1 VRATPAGGADERGMT
16 DPADAERFPAP
27 VYRDTVL
34 APLFEGVKQ
43 HHWRQQMR
51 INRASAIMLAAQG
64 LLSRPEAA
72 AILGTL
78 DNIERHTDVAA
89 LAYTGEHEDF
99 FFFVQTELERR
110 LGVATAGKLHTG
122 RSRNDIDHTVF
133 KMALKER
140 LAALGVD
147 LLDAIGA
154 VLEVAEGNRATLV
167 VAYTH
172 GQPAQP
178 TTYGHYLGALVELLL
193 RDVERLRH
201 ASRYPDLSSMGA
213 AAITTSGFPLDRATM
228 AELLGFAA
236 VQENAYGCIAAND
249 YLTSVYGAVQ
259 LLFVHL
265 GRFAQDLNAWT
276 GFEIGHLHVPDAYV
290 QVSSIMPQ
298 KRNPVAVEHLRLLC
312 SLAAGRAEATLAVL
326 HNTPF
331 TDVNDAEGEV
341 QVAGYAAF
349 EAGSR
354 ALRLLAGFI
363 RAARVDEARVRRHI
377 DESCITATEL
387 ADSLVRAEGVSF
399 RQAHEVV
406 ARLVRGMLDRGQRF
420 PTVPHAAFVEAFV
433 AVVGRAPGLAE
444 AELRQYTT
452 PEHFVAVRT
461 LPGGPAPAPLAA
473 SLGRYRAELD
483 AARAWLT
490 EYRARIADVDRRLA
504 ERARALGV

>member
-1 VRATPAGGADERGMT
+1 MSGDET
-16 DPADAERFPAP
+16 FPAP

-64 LLSRPEAA
+64 LLSRAEAA
-72 AILGTL
+72 AILRAL
-78 DNIERHTDVAA
+78 DAIEATTDVAA
-89 LAYTGEHEDF
+89 LTYTGEHEDF
-99 FFFVQTELERR
+99 FFLVQSELERR
-110 LGVATAGKLHTG
+110 LGIETAGKLHTG

-140 LAALGVD
+140 LALLLAELLAAIAA
-147 LLDAIGA
+147 LLDTADA
-154 VLEVAEGNRATLV
+154 NRATLV

-178 TTYGHYLGALVELLL
+178 TTYGHYLGAVVELLL
-193 RDVERLRH
+193 RDVERLRQ
-201 ASRYPDLSSMGA
+201 ASRYPDLCSMGA
-213 AAITTSGFPLDRATM
+213 AAITTSGFPLDRAAM
-228 AELLGFAA
+228 AELLGFAE

-249 YLTSVYGAVQ
+249 YLTSVYGALR

-265 GRFAQDLNAWT
+265 GRFVQDLNAWT
-276 GFEIGHLHVPDAYV
+276 GFETGHLWVPDGYV

-312 SLAAGRAEATLAVL
+312 SLAAGRAGATIDTL

-349 EAGSR
+349 EAGGR

-387 ADSLVRAEGVSF
+387 ADSLVRAEGISF
-399 RQAHEVV
+399 RQGHAIV
-406 ARLVRGMLDRGQRF
+406 ARLVEGMLARGERF
-420 PTVPHAAFVEAFV
+420 TTVPYSAFAEAFAAV
-433 AVVGRAPGLAE
+433 AGRPPRLAE
-444 AELRQYTT
+444 ADLRRFTT

-473 SLGRYRAELD
+473 SLARYRAEL
-483 AARAWLT
+483 AAAGAWLDG
-490 EYRARIADVDRRLA
+490 YRARIDGVDRRLA
-504 ERARALGV
+504 DRARAFVKA

>member
-1 VRATPAGGADERGMT
+1 MT
-16 DPADAERFPAP
+16 DSRDEERFPAP

-34 APLFEGVKQ
+34 VPLFEGVKQ

-51 INRASAIMLAAQG
+51 VNRASAIMLAAQG
-64 LLSRPEAA
+64 LLTRTEAG
-72 AILGTL
+72 AILRTL
-78 DNIERHTDVAA
+78 DDIERDSDVPA

-99 FFFVQTELERR
+99 FFLVQTELERR
-110 LGVATAGKLHTG
+110 LGVETAGKLHTG

-140 LAALGVD
+140 LAGLLTD
-147 LLDAIGA
+147 LLGAIA
-154 VLEVAEGNRATLV
+154 ALLEVAEANRATLV

-178 TTYGHYLGALVELLL
+178 TTYGHYLGAVVELLL
-193 RDVERLRH
+193 RDVERLRQ

-213 AAITTSGFPLDRATM
+213 AAITTSGFPLDRDAM
-228 AELLGFAA
+228 AELLGFAG
-236 VQENAYGCIAAND
+236 VQENAYGCIAADD

-265 GRFAQDLNAWT
+265 GRFVQDLNAWT
-276 GFEIGHLHVPDAYV
+276 GFEVGHLHVPDAYV

-312 SLAAGRAEATLAVL
+312 SLAAGRAASTLGVL

-349 EAGSR
+349 DAGSR

-363 RAARVDEARVRRHI
+363 RATRVDEARVRRHI

-387 ADSLVRAEGVSF
+387 ADSLVRAEGLSF
-399 RQAHEVV
+399 RQAHEIVS
-406 ARLVRGMLDRGQRF
+406 RMVRGMLERGERF
-420 PTVPHAAFVEAFV
+420 PTVPYAAFAEAFAAV
-433 AVVGRAPGLAE
+433 AGRAPGIGE
-444 AELRQYTT
+444 ADVRRYTT

-461 LPGGPAPAPLAA
+461 LPGGPAPGPLGA
-473 SLGRYRAELD
+473 SLARYRAELEV
-483 AARAWLT
+483 ARTWLDD
-490 EYRARIADVDRRLA
+490 YRARLEDVDRRLA
-504 ERARALGV
+504 ERARVLIEG

>member
-1 VRATPAGGADERGMT
+1 MT
-16 DPADAERFPAP
+16 GSSGDERFPAA
-27 VYRDTVL
+27 VYRETVL

-51 INRASAIMLAAQG
+51 VNRASAIMLAAQG
-64 LLSRPEAA
+64 LLSRTEAA
-72 AILGTL
+72 AILGAL
-78 DNIERHTDVAA
+78 DDVERGVDVAA

-99 FFFVQTELERR
+99 FFLVQAELERR
-110 LGVATAGKLHTG
+110 LGVETAGRLHTG

-140 LAALGVD
+140 LAALLAD
-147 LLDAIGA
+147 LLGAIA
-154 VLEVAEGNRATLV
+154 ALLEVAEANRGTLV

-178 TTYGHYLGALVELLL
+178 TTYGHYLGAVVELLL
-193 RDVERLRH
+193 RDVERLRQ
-201 ASRYPDLSSMGA
+201 ASRYPDMSSMGA
-213 AAITTSGFPLDRATM
+213 AAITTSGFPLDRAAM
-228 AELLGFAA
+228 AELLGFAE
-236 VQENAYGCIAAND
+236 VQDNAYGCIAAND
-249 YLTSVYGAVQ
+249 YVTSVYGALQ
-259 LLFVHL
+259 LLFVHV

-276 GFEIGHLHVPDAYV
+276 AFEVGHLHVSDGFV

-312 SLAAGRAEATLAVL
+312 SLAGGRAGATLAAL

-341 QVAGYAAF
+341 QVGGYAAF

-363 RAARVDEARVRRHI
+363 RSARVDEARVRRHI

-387 ADSLVRAEGVSF
+387 ADSLVREEGLSF

-406 ARLVRGMLDRGQRF
+406 SRLVRGMLDRGERF
-420 PTVPHAAFVEAFV
+420 PTVAHATFAEAFA
-433 AVVGRAPGLAE
+433 AVVGRS
-444 AELRQYTT
+444 
-452 PEHFVAVRT
+452 
-461 LPGGPAPAPLAA
+461 APARGSRSSPVH
-473 SLGRYRAELD
+473 D
-483 AARAWLT
+483 ARALRRGAHPAW
-490 EYRARIADVDRRLA
+490 RPGARPARGEPRPLP
-504 ERARALGV
+504 ERARRRRGLARGLPVADRGRGSTAGGAGAPPGGGLSGPG

>member
-1 VRATPAGGADERGMT
+1 MT
-16 DPADAERFPAP
+16 GSREEERFPAS
-27 VYRDTVL
+27 VYRETVL
-34 APLFEGVKQ
+34 APLFEGVKR

-64 LLSRPEAA
+64 LLARVEAS
-72 AILGTL
+72 AILKTL
-78 DNIERHTDVAA
+78 DDIERSINVAG

-99 FFFVQTELERR
+99 FFLVEAELERR
-110 LGVATAGKLHTG
+110 LGVETAGKLHTG

-140 LAALGVD
+140 LAALLTELLGAIAA
-147 LLDAIGA
+147 LLD
-154 VLEVAEGNRATLV
+154 VAEANRGTLV

-178 TTYGHYLGALVELLL
+178 TTYGHYLGALIELLL
-193 RDVERLRH
+193 RDVERLRQ
-201 ASRYPDLSSMGA
+201 ASRYPDMCSMGA
-213 AAITTSGFPLDRATM
+213 AAITTSGFPLDRAAM
-228 AELLGFAA
+228 AELLGFAE

-249 YLTSVYGAVQ
+249 YLTSVYGTLQ
-259 LLFVHL
+259 LVFVHL

-276 GFEIGHLHVPDAYV
+276 GFEVGHLHVPDAYV

-312 SLAAGRAEATLAVL
+312 SLAAGRAGAILETL

-349 EAGSR
+349 EAGGR
-354 ALRLLAGFI
+354 ALRLLAAFV

-387 ADSLVRAEGVSF
+387 ADSLVRAEGISF

-406 ARLVRGMLDRGQRF
+406 SRLVRGMLGRGERF
-420 PTVPHAAFVEAFV
+420 PTVPYSAFASAFAAVLGRPCQLEEAD
-433 AVVGRAPGLAE
+433 
-444 AELRQYTT
+444 LRRYTT

-461 LPGGPAPAPLAA
+461 LPGGPAPAPLGA
-473 SLGRYRAELD
+473 SLIRYGRELA
-483 AARAWLT
+483 AARAWLDV
-490 EYRARIADVDRRLA
+490 YRGRIEHVDRRLE
-504 ERARALGV
+504 ERARTLILG

>member
-1 VRATPAGGADERGMT
+1 MTGAHDE
-16 DPADAERFPAP
+16 ERFPAP
-27 VYRDTVL
+27 VYRETVL
-34 APLFEGVKQ
+34 APLFEGVKR

-64 LLSRPEAA
+64 LLTRPEAGS
-72 AILGTL
+72 ILRAL
-78 DNIERHTDVAA
+78 DDIERDTDVPA
-89 LAYTGEHEDF
+89 LTYTGEHEDF
-99 FFFVQTELERR
+99 FFLVQTELERR
-110 LGVATAGKLHTG
+110 LGVETAGKLHTG

-140 LAALGVD
+140 LGALLAD
-147 LLDAIGA
+147 LLGA
-154 VLEVAEGNRATLV
+154 VSALLEVAEANRATLV

-178 TTYGHYLGALVELLL
+178 TTYGHYLGALIELLL
-193 RDVERLRH
+193 RDVERLRL

-213 AAITTSGFPLDRATM
+213 AAITTSGFPLDRKAM
-228 AELLGFAA
+228 AELLGFAD
-236 VQENAYGCIAAND
+236 VQDNAYGCIAAND
-249 YLTSVYGAVQ
+249 YVTSVYGALQ
-259 LLFVHL
+259 LLFIHL
-265 GRFAQDLNAWT
+265 GRFAQDLNSWT
-276 GFEIGHLHVPDAYV
+276 SFEVGHLHVPDAYV

-349 EAGSR
+349 DAGSR
-354 ALRLLAGFI
+354 ALRLLAGFV

-387 ADSLVRAEGVSF
+387 ADSLVRAEGISF

-406 ARLVRGMLDRGQRF
+406 SRLVRGMLGRGERF
-420 PTVPHAAFVEAFV
+420 PTVPYAAFAEAFAQV
-433 AVVGRAPGLAE
+433 AGRPPRLGDAD
-444 AELRQYTT
+444 LRRYTT

-461 LPGGPAPAPLAA
+461 LPGGPAPAPLGA
-473 SLGRYRAELD
+473 SLARYRSELD
-483 AARAWLT
+483 AARAWLGD
-490 EYRARIADVDRRLA
+490 YRARLEDVDRRLA
-504 ERARALGV
+504 DRARALTGE

>member
-1 VRATPAGGADERGMT
+1 MSEDT
-16 DPADAERFPAP
+16 FPAP
-27 VYRDTVL
+27 VYKETVL
-34 APLFEGVKQ
+34 APLFEGVKR

-64 LLSRPEAA
+64 LLSRAEAA
-72 AILGTL
+72 AILQAL
-78 DNIERHTDVAA
+78 DAVEGGIDVEA
-89 LAYTGEHEDF
+89 LTYTGEHEDF
-99 FFFVQTELERR
+99 FFLVQAELERR
-110 LGVATAGKLHTG
+110 LGVETAGKLHTG

-140 LAALGVD
+140 LAALLAD
-147 LLDAIGA
+147 LLAAVA
-154 VLEVAEGNRATLV
+154 VLLDVAEAERATLV

-178 TTYGHYLGALVELLL
+178 TTYGHYLGAVIELLL
-193 RDVERLRH
+193 RDVERLRQ
-201 ASRYPDLSSMGA
+201 ASRYPDMSGMGA
-213 AAITTSGFPLDRATM
+213 AAITTSGFPLDRAMM
-228 AELLGFAA
+228 AELLGFAE

-249 YLTSVYGAVQ
+249 YLTSVYGPLR

-276 GFEIGHLHVPDAYV
+276 GFEVGHLHVPDGYV

-312 SLAAGRAEATLAVL
+312 SLAAGRAGATVDVL

-349 EAGSR
+349 EAGGR
-354 ALRLLAGFI
+354 ALRLLAGLI
-363 RAARVDEARVRRHI
+363 GAARIDEARVRRHI

-387 ADSLVRAEGVSF
+387 ADSLVRAEGLSF
-399 RQAHEVV
+399 RQAHEIV
-406 ARLVRGMLDRGQRF
+406 ARLVKGMLSRGERF
-420 PTVPHAAFVEAFV
+420 PTVPHAAFAEAFAAV
-433 AVVGRAPGLAE
+433 AGRPPRLGE
-444 AELRQYTT
+444 TDLRRYTT

-461 LPGGPAPAPLAA
+461 LPGGPAPGPLAA
-473 SLGRYRAELD
+473 SLARYRAELD
-483 AARAWLT
+483 AACAWLDG
-490 EYRARIADVDRRLA
+490 YRARIEGTDARLA
-504 ERARALGV
+504 ERTRALTQS

>member
-1 VRATPAGGADERGMT
+1 MSGD
-16 DPADAERFPAP
+16 ERFPAP

-64 LLSRPEAA
+64 LLSRAEAA
-72 AILGTL
+72 AILTTL
-78 DNIERHTDVAA
+78 DAIEAATDVAA

-99 FFFVQTELERR
+99 FFLVQSELERR
-110 LGVATAGKLHTG
+110 LGVETAGKLHTG

-140 LAALGVD
+140 LAVLLAELLAAITA
-147 LLDAIGA
+147 LLDTADA
-154 VLEVAEGNRATLV
+154 NRATLV

-178 TTYGHYLGALVELLL
+178 TTYGHYLGAVVELLL

-201 ASRYPDLSSMGA
+201 ASRYPDLCSMGA
-213 AAITTSGFPLDRATM
+213 AAITTSGFPLDRAAM
-228 AELLGFAA
+228 AALLGFAE

-249 YLTSVYGAVQ
+249 YLTSVYGALR

-265 GRFAQDLNAWT
+265 GRFVQDLNAWT
-276 GFEIGHLHVPDAYV
+276 GFETGHLWVPDGYV

-312 SLAAGRAEATLAVL
+312 SLAAGRAGATIDTL

-349 EAGSR
+349 EAGGR
-354 ALRLLAGFI
+354 ALRLLAGLV
-363 RAARVDEARVRRHI
+363 RAARVDETRVRRHI

-387 ADSLVRAEGVSF
+387 ADSLVRAEGISF
-399 RQAHEVV
+399 RQGHAIV
-406 ARLVRGMLDRGQRF
+406 ARLVEGMLARGERF
-420 PTVPHAAFVEAFV
+420 ATVPYAAFAEAFAAV
-433 AVVGRAPGLAE
+433 AGRPPRLPEGD
-444 AELRQYTT
+444 LRRFTT

-473 SLGRYRAELD
+473 SLARYRAEL
-483 AARAWLT
+483 AAAQTWLDG
-490 EYRARIADVDRRLA
+490 YRARIDGVDRRLA
-504 ERARALGV
+504 ERAQALGAG

>member
-1 VRATPAGGADERGMT
+1 VSSAADE
-16 DPADAERFPAP
+16 ERFPAP
-27 VYRDTVL
+27 VYRETVL

-64 LLSRPEAA
+64 LLSRSEAA
-72 AILGTL
+72 AILRAL
-78 DNIERHTDVAA
+78 DDVERGTDVAA

-99 FFFVQTELERR
+99 FFLVQTELERR
-110 LGVATAGKLHTG
+110 LGVETAGKLHTG

-140 LAALGVD
+140 LASLLAD
-147 LLDAIGA
+147 LLEAIGTLLDVSEA
-154 VLEVAEGNRATLV
+154 NRSTLV

-193 RDVERLRH
+193 RDVERLRL

-213 AAITTSGFPLDRATM
+213 AAITTSGFPLDRAAM
-228 AELLGFAA
+228 AELLGFAG

-265 GRFAQDLNAWT
+265 GRFAQDLNTWT
-276 GFEIGHLHVPDAYV
+276 GFEVGHLHVPDGYV

-298 KRNPVAVEHLRLLC
+298 KRNPVPVEHLRLLC
-312 SLAAGRAEATLAVL
+312 SLAAGRAAATLAVL

-341 QVAGYAAF
+341 QVSGYAAF

-363 RAARVDEARVRRHI
+363 RAARVDEARVRQHI

-406 ARLVRGMLDRGQRF
+406 SRLVRGMLDRRERF
-420 PTVPHAAFVEAFV
+420 PTVAYAAFVEAFQ
-433 AVVGRAPGLAE
+433 AVTGRPPRLGE
-444 AELRQYTT
+444 GDLRRFTT
-452 PEHFVAVRT
+452 PEHFVSVRT
-461 LPGGPAPAPLAA
+461 LPGGPAPAPLGA
-473 SLGRYRAELD
+473 SFARYRRELD
-483 AARAWLT
+483 DARAWLDG
-490 EYRARIADVDRRLA
+490 YRARIEGVDRRLA
-504 ERARALGV
+504 ERAGALTGG

>member
-1 VRATPAGGADERGMT
+1 VDQGRRPPD
-16 DPADAERFPAP
+16 DRFPAP
-27 VYRDTVL
+27 VYRETVL

-64 LLSRPEAA
+64 LLSRSEAA
-72 AILGTL
+72 AILRAL
-78 DNIERHTDVAA
+78 DDIEAAIDVPA
-89 LAYTGEHEDF
+89 LPYTGEHEDF
-99 FFFVQTELERR
+99 FFLVEAELGRR
-110 LGVATAGKLHTG
+110 LGVETAGKLHTG

-140 LAALGVD
+140 LAELLDDLLAALGV
-147 LLDAIGA
+147 L
-154 VLEVAEGNRATLV
+154 LEVAEANRGTLV

-178 TTYGHYLGALVELLL
+178 TTYGHYLGAVIELLL
-193 RDVERLRH
+193 RDVERLRQ
-201 ASRYPDLSSMGA
+201 ASRYPDLCSMGA
-213 AAITTSGFPLDRATM
+213 AAITTSGFPLDRRAM
-228 AELLGFAA
+228 AELLGFAE

-249 YLTSVYGAVQ
+249 YLTSVHGALR

-265 GRFAQDLNAWT
+265 GRFAQDLNTWT
-276 GFEIGHLHVPDAYV
+276 GFEIGHLQVPDGYV

-312 SLAAGRAEATLAVL
+312 SLAAGRASATVDAL

-349 EAGSR
+349 EAGRR

-363 RAARVDEARVRRHI
+363 GAARVDEARVRRHI
-377 DESCITATEL
+377 EESCLTATEL

-406 ARLVRGMLDRGQRF
+406 ARLVKGMLARGERF
-420 PTVPHAAFVEAFV
+420 ATVPQAAFAEAFAAV
-433 AVVGRAPGLAE
+433 AGRSPRLGE
-444 AELRQYTT
+444 ADFRRYTT

-461 LPGGPAPAPLAA
+461 LPGGPAPGPLAA
-473 SLGRYRAELD
+473 SLARYRRELD
-483 AARAWLT
+483 EARTWLDG
-490 EYRARIADVDRRLA
+490 YRARIDGVDPRLR
-504 ERARALGV
+504 ERARALLPD